1 MYVQGSLHP
10 IHIPNTLEL
19 NRPQHE
25 RPAACVIAQQYSS
38 ATFVSLRT
46 HSRKK
51 KNSAYI
57 FKMFL
62 FHFNFLK
69 LYDYEIA

>member
-1 MYVQGSLHP
+1 MYVQGSLHS
-10 IHIPNTLEL
+10 IHIANTLEH
-19 NRPQHE
+19 NRPQYE
-25 RPAACVIAQQYSS
+25 RPAACIIAQKYSS
-38 ATFVSLRT
+38 ATFVSLRS

-51 KNSAYI
+51 KNSACI